1 MSEVLRV
8 LTVRNVLR
16 VRIVTASL
24 DPRSFRNLA
33 DLANPE
39 NLEDLADISGC

>member
-33 DLANPE
+33 NPE